1 MKGGLLHLVTNI
13 FTTVTDIITG
23 VLDAMITIFTSI
35 ADVFYDSTASQLT
48 IVGIFA
54 LLGFGVGLA
63 KWGFNL
69 ILKLIKMR
77 G

>member
-1 MKGGLLHLVTNI
+1 MHLVTKI
-13 FTTVTDIITG
+13 FTTITEIVTG
-23 VLDAMITIFTSI
+23 VVDAMIAVFTSI
-35 ADVFYDSTASQLT
+35 ADIFYNSTTSELT

-63 KWGFNL
+63 RWGFNL
-69 ILKLIKMR
+69 VLKLIKMR

>member
-1 MKGGLLHLVTNI
+1 MHLVTNI
-13 FTTVTDIITG
+13 FTTITEIVTG
-23 VLDAMITIFTSI
+23 VVDAFIAIFSSI
-35 ADVFYDSTASQLT
+35 ADVFYDKTASSLT

-63 KWGFNL
+63 RWGFNL
-69 ILKLIKMR
+69 VLKLIKMR

>member
-1 MKGGLLHLVTNI
+1 MVTNI
-13 FTTVTDIITG
+13 FATITEIVTG
-23 VLDAMITIFTSI
+23 VLEAMIAIFTSI
-35 ADVFYDSTASQLT
+35 ADVFYDSTASELT

-54 LLGFGVGLA
+54 LLAFGVGLA

-69 ILKLIKMR
+69 VLRLIKMR